1 MEWEGLFGRTGLGIS
16 FLPPGLWERDGL
28 SLVYGQDREEG
39 DHKMGMF
46 SFSVEAKR
54 AFSSKEK
61 I

>member
-54 AFSSKEK
+54 AFS
-61 I
+61 